1 MKPSGHRI
9 FVAVT
14 LDAALREALASL
26 ERALEAAGA
35 RLRWIRPENLHF
47 TLRFLGHISEAQV
60 KRVQFAARGTAE
72 GVAPFEITLAGLGA
86 FPTPRR
92 PQVLWVGV
100 RDGAD
105 RLAALAAR
113 LDDALARQRF
123 PKEPKGFHPHLTLAR
138 IKEAHLWASVGP
150 VLAEFQGVEVG
161 YQRVASLVVMES
173 LLGPQGPTYTPV
185 EEVPIG
191 DHEK

>member
-1 MKPSGHRI
+1 MTPSGRRI

-14 LDAALREALASL
+14 LDAALRGALADL
-26 ERALEAAGA
+26 ERALEEAGA
-35 RLRWIRPENLHF
+35 GLRWVNPENLHF
-47 TLRFLGHISEAQV
+47 TLRFLGHISEPQLR
-60 KRVQFAARGTAE
+60 RVQLAARGTAE
-72 GVAPFEITLAGLGA
+72 GVASFEIALAGLGA

-100 RDGAD
+100 REGAD

-123 PKEPKGFHPHLTLAR
+123 PKEPRGFHPHLTLAR

-161 YQRVASLVVMES
+161 RQRVASLVVMES
-173 LLGPQGPTYTPV
+173 LLGPVGPTYTPV
-185 EEVPIG
+185 EEVPLT